1 MVGSRRKDNI
11 SGEVAQTP
19 PTTAEGVFRHERRR
33 IATLFIAMQELPH
46 YQSSEEVLQKQSES
60 NFAMSIPKTSRNSFS
75 DRYVSFFAR
84 SIPLLPS
91 IFFSVS

>member
-46 YQSSEEVLQKQSES
+46 YQSSEEVLQKQRC
-60 NFAMSIPKTSRNSFS
+60 AAPRRMSMSPSAVGG
-75 DRYVSFFAR
+75 DRAHEKKD
-84 SIPLLPS
+84 
-91 IFFSVS
+91 